1 MGHVWGKQNG
11 FQLGFEQLRMPRSKG
26 LFKAI
31 TATKQHDNK
40 SANEDLGQCSSVRMK
55 DVEQTAAAAA
65 VKEEED
71 ETISKADVSSTGDTS
86 VESSA
91 RHEKENEADSVPN
104 KPRRLFMITGCKKKD
119 AKRGKSKETDADMVQ
134 EEPQACEADTTSQ
147 QIADTDSLNDV
158 QVVAKA
164 AKRNSRGDEHPYE
177 DPSLLLNNSST
188 PRVEDNKNNSSKPKA
203 KKTSRK
209 KMKEEQAPQSPG
221 LNKST
226 ESIKAA
232 VKAVSEGPSVMSEH
246 SVARSTFAF
255 LVALLLSL
263 IMFLAFYFLLQ
274 SHPVLAV
281 VLAILIYSVV
291 SLILGF
297 LDGTRLKCLLLL
309 FLPSVCSEGGK
320 LALYI
325 VLLFFAI
332 KGPLC
337 DTIGNIKSV
346 RGSIQC
352 VNNQHSGELEA
363 MTKAFH
369 AAQYCTRNYPQNS
382 TKSKSNQSMEA
393 SLGCLKKSCLV
404 VKEKFKR
411 ECAMERPRISPKLCS
426 LARGLSCN
434 NSRFLKN
441 LESCPK
447 SDQTPC
453 QKELDKILGF
463 FGEEEEDCCG
473 FLEIVAMLLPLLILV
488 LFHEAYNYEKNY
500 RTYNDFHNY
509 FLTGYFQCIDQ
520 SRSSCDREAV
530 LPLRKVE
537 LRKHVRPAVC
547 HLSESEKTTL
557 YGSLKTYLLFLLLV
571 LFVILADYY
580 TFTMFNI
587 KSDKEPDV
595 SNFPHFENK
604 SLIQKM
610 AENVSSIGG
619 NRTNNLTAAGNL
631 FQLPDMTDN
640 NEDVCLVTVESV
652 GSISKVVIPILLS
665 ILLIVILLQAYI
677 MRLQWRICSR
687 FYNEREKERV
697 FYLYNKIL
705 EDRILLVEKCRK
717 QMKCYNREIKTLKSM
732 EPTRILAQ
740 QAKWLSK
747 VFKFSRINL
756 RKCII
761 CNDSEKSSFKFCH
774 GTDCLGAYCLEC
786 SFDIDKK
793 CLYCDTELK
802 GSLSVQQ
809 ADDEQVL
816 CSKESLV

>member
-1 MGHVWGKQNG
+1 
-11 FQLGFEQLRMPRSKG
+11 
-26 LFKAI
+26 
-31 TATKQHDNK
+31 
-40 SANEDLGQCSSVRMK
+40 
-55 DVEQTAAAAA
+55 
-65 VKEEED
+65 
-71 ETISKADVSSTGDTS
+71 
-86 VESSA
+86 
-91 RHEKENEADSVPN
+91 
-104 KPRRLFMITGCKKKD
+104 
-119 AKRGKSKETDADMVQ
+119 
-134 EEPQACEADTTSQ
+134 
-147 QIADTDSLNDV
+147 
-158 QVVAKA
+158 
-164 AKRNSRGDEHPYE
+164 
-177 DPSLLLNNSST
+177 
-188 PRVEDNKNNSSKPKA
+188 
-203 KKTSRK
+203 
-209 KMKEEQAPQSPG
+209 
-221 LNKST
+221 
-226 ESIKAA
+226 
-232 VKAVSEGPSVMSEH
+232 
-246 SVARSTFAF
+246 
-255 LVALLLSL
+255 
-263 IMFLAFYFLLQ
+263 
-274 SHPVLAV
+274 
-281 VLAILIYSVV
+281 
-291 SLILGF
+291 
-297 LDGTRLKCLLLL
+297 
-309 FLPSVCSEGGK
+309 
-320 LALYI
+320 
-325 VLLFFAI
+325 
-332 KGPLC
+332 
-337 DTIGNIKSV
+337 
-346 RGSIQC
+346 
-352 VNNQHSGELEA
+352 
-363 MTKAFH
+363 
-369 AAQYCTRNYPQNS
+369 
-382 TKSKSNQSMEA
+382 
-393 SLGCLKKSCLV
+393 
-404 VKEKFKR
+404 
-411 ECAMERPRISPKLCS
+411 
-426 LARGLSCN
+426 
-434 NSRFLKN
+434 
-441 LESCPK
+441 
-447 SDQTPC
+447 
-453 QKELDKILGF
+453 
-463 FGEEEEDCCG
+463 
-473 FLEIVAMLLPLLILV
+473 MLLPLLILV

-619 NRTNNLTAAGNL
+619 NRTNNVTAAGNL

-677 MRLQWRICSR
+677 MRLQWCICSR